1 MMEYKNI
8 LVMVDPSK
16 QEQPS
21 LARAAFLARSYG
33 AKISLFLC
41 IYDLSYEMTSML
53 SQDEREAMRSG
64 VVEQQRQ
71 WLLELAAQYDDLTIE
86 TTVSW
91 FNRPFEAAIKH
102 VQQHQI
108 DLLVKSTHKH
118 DKLKSVIFTP
128 TDWHLLRKSPCDVL
142 LVKEHDWPEDGQIV
156 TAINAVSEDEDH
168 IYLNQ
173 KVMQHATDL
182 GKVINGNVKVVNSFP
197 GTPVNIAIE
206 IPEFNTQEYNSSVYK
221 HHLQATEQL
230 AQQYDLATSCCI
242 IKEGLAEDV
251 IPEVAKELDAELV
264 IIGTIG
270 RTGLSAAF
278 IGNTAEHII
287 DQIDCDLLAI
297 KPDGF
302 VSPVQSD

>member
-8 LVMVDPSK
+8 LVMVDPTK

-21 LARAAFLARSYG
+21 LARAAYLARSYG
-33 AKISLFLC
+33 ANISVILC

-53 SQDEREAMRSG
+53 SAEEREAMQNG
-64 VVEQQRQ
+64 VMMQHRQ
-71 WLLELAAQYDDLTIE
+71 WLAEITSFYPDLTIDANI
-86 TTVSW
+86 VW
-91 FNRPFEAAIKH
+91 HKRPFEAAIQH
-102 VQQHQI
+102 VQSNNI

-142 LVKEHDWPEDGQIV
+142 LVKDHDWPKDGNIL
-156 TAINAVSEDEDH
+156 TAINAVSEDPDH
-168 IYLNQ
+168 INLNG

-182 GKVINGNVKVVNSFP
+182 AKVINANVKIVNGYP

-206 IPEFNTQEYNSSVYK
+206 IPEFNAQEYNDSVK
-221 HHLQATEQL
+221 QHHVDATIKVA
-230 AQQYDLATSCCI
+230 AQYGVSADDCF

-251 IPEVAKELDAELV
+251 IPALSKSLDAELV

-278 IGNTAEHII
+278 IGNTAEHVI
-287 DQIDCDLLAI
+287 DRIHCDLLAI

-302 VSPVQSD
+302 VSPVE

>member
-8 LVMVDPSK
+8 LVMVDPTK
-16 QEQPS
+16 QEQPGLDRAVY
-21 LARAAFLARSYG
+21 LARNYG
-33 AKISLFLC
+33 AKVSAFLC

-53 SQDEREAMRSG
+53 SAQEREAMQEG
-64 VVEQQRQ
+64 VMVQHRQ
-71 WLLELAAQYDDLTIE
+71 WLKDCTEVYPDLEIQSFVA
-86 TTVSW
+86 W
-91 FNRPFEAAIKH
+91 HKRPFEAAIEHIKEH
-102 VQQHQI
+102 DN

-142 LVKEHDWPEDGQIV
+142 LVKDHDWPRDGTIV
-156 TAINAVSEDEDH
+156 TAINAVSEDSDH
-168 IYLNQ
+168 INLNN

-182 GKVINGNVKVVNSFP
+182 AKVISAKVKIVNGYP

-206 IPEFNTQEYNSSVYK
+206 IPEFNAQEYNDSVK
-221 HHLQATEQL
+221 QHHINASIEIANRHGLGVEDCFIQ
-230 AQQYDLATSCCI
+230 
-242 IKEGLAEDV
+242 EGLAEDV
-251 IPEVAKELDAELV
+251 IPSVTKSLDAELL

-278 IGNTAEHII
+278 IGNTAEHVI
-287 DQIDCDLLAI
+287 DRINCDLLAV

-302 VSPVQSD
+302 VSPV

>member
-8 LVMVDPSK
+8 LVMVDPTK

-21 LARAAFLARSYG
+21 LARAAYLARSYG
-33 AKISLFLC
+33 AKISAFLC

-53 SQDEREAMRSG
+53 SSDERDSMQEGVMAQHRLWLTNITELYPDIDIEAH
-64 VVEQQRQ
+64 
-71 WLLELAAQYDDLTIE
+71 I
-86 TTVSW
+86 SW
-91 FNRPFEAAIKH
+91 HKRPFEAAIGHIKANN
-102 VQQHQI
+102 I

-142 LVKEHDWPEDGQIV
+142 LVKEHDWPKQGTIL
-156 TAINAVSEDEDH
+156 TAVNAVTEDPDH
-168 IYLNQ
+168 INLNA
-173 KVMQHATDL
+173 KVMQHACDL
-182 GKVINGNVKVVNSFP
+182 AKVIAANVKVVNGYP

-206 IPEFNTQEYNSSVYK
+206 IPEFNTQQYNDSVK
-221 HHLQATEQL
+221 KLHTNSCVEL
-230 AQQYDLATSCCI
+230 AQQFDLSEQDCYI
-242 IKEGLAEDV
+242 EEGLAEDV
-251 IPEVAKELDAELV
+251 IPALSKALDAELV

-278 IGNTAEHII
+278 IGNTAEHVI
-287 DQIDCDLLAI
+287 DRIDCDLLAV

-302 VSPVQSD
+302 ISPV